1 MAVREDLKDVNNGQ
15 YNNVLLF
22 LALGVLLYIVARGWQ
37 QTVQEST
44 SDSIGSDKTLMIAQQ
59 LRQAFIPLGF
69 PVGMGFDGTDV
80 PAVMSLAA
88 QITDYE
94 AVAKAYRTLYNADLS
109 NDLSEELSIA
119 DLAKFWN
126 LVNAKKTT
134 TGSTTT
140 SGTTTTGNTG
150 TTKATTGTG
159 VVVTVGTETRVT
171 SLVNK
176 TAVAT
181 QAVNMRLYKEPA
193 YAGDTA
199 AKGDKVGTYAGEAD
213 LTINGVKGRFAH
225 IKKAAVWGLYDVD
238 YWVHKGSLTFL

>member
-1 MAVREDLKDVNNGQ
+1 MMVGRQDIKDVNNGQ

-37 QTVQEST
+37 KTVQEST

-88 QITDYE
+88 QITDYQ

-109 NDLSEELSIA
+109 EDLSEELSIG

-126 LVNAKKTT
+126 IVNAKKTT
-134 TGSTTT
+134 TGTTT
-140 SGTTTTGNTG
+140 SSGTTTT
-150 TTKATTGTG
+150 TTNSGATTGTG

-181 QAVNMRLYKEPA
+181 QAVNIRLYKEPA

-225 IKKAAVWGLYDVD
+225 IKKAAFWGVYDVD

>member
-37 QTVQEST
+37 KTVQEST

-88 QITDYE
+88 QITDYQ

-109 NDLSEELSIA
+109 EDLSEELSIA

-126 LVNAKKTT
+126 IVNAKKAT

-140 SGTTTTGNTG
+140 SGTGSTTG
-150 TTKATTGTG
+150 KATTGTG

-171 SLVNK
+171 GLVNK
-176 TAVAT
+176 TGVAN
-181 QAVNMRLYKEPA
+181 QAVNIRLYKEPG
-193 YAGDTA
+193 YAGGSA
-199 AKGDKVGTYAGEAD
+199 VKGDKVGVYAGEAD

-225 IKKAAVWGLYDVD
+225 VKKAAVWGLYDVD
-238 YWVHKGSLTFL
+238 YWVLKSALTFL